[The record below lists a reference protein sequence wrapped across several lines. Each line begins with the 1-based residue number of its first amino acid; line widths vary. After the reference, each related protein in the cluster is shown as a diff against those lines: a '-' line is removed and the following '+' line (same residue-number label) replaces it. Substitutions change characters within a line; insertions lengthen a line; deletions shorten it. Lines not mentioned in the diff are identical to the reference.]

1 MASAGTVSLS
11 RGMVDSDI
19 AKGFSLI
26 ESLVAIILSLLLTTV
41 CIAAAAVVR
50 ANVED
55 LIGQRDHVEV
65 ERVVTQLLTTELRGV
80 RPGID
85 WEAPGGDSLSLRA
98 FRGWALLCPIGDFGE
113 VLAATSGIRM
123 PDPQKDSV
131 LVLGPGG
138 VWVPARL
145 VRRNADE
152 GRCGPS
158 GGRVERWELD
168 PPVQGSVAR
177 YYERGSYHLSDGAL
191 RYRRGRGGRQPL
203 TAQSL
208 DRTSFLRAGGSS
220 DLELGLF
227 SEDPGSTMDPTGS
240 VWNAAPGR

>member
-1 MASAGTVSLS
+1 MSIPRGIVVSDP
-11 RGMVDSDI
+11 V
-19 AKGFSLI
+19 KGFSLV

-41 CIAAAAVVR
+41 CIAAAAAVR
-50 ANVED
+50 SNVED
-55 LIGQRDHVEV
+55 LITRRDRIEV

-98 FRGWALLCPIGDFGE
+98 FRGWALLCPSGDSGGP
-113 VLAATSGIRM
+113 LAAPRGIRM
-123 PDPQKDSV
+123 PDSAKDSV

-138 VWVPARL
+138 GWFAARL
-145 VRRNADE
+145 VRRGAAE
-152 GRCGPS
+152 GQCGPS

-168 PPVQGSVAR
+168 PPVTGPVAR

-203 TAQSL
+203 TAQLL
-208 DRTSFLRAGGSS
+208 DRASFLRAGGPS
-220 DLELGLF
+220 DLVLGLF
-227 SEDPGSTMDPTGS
+227 SEDPGPTADPTGS